1 MKPKRTKLIT
11 LAIAVALAVCAG
23 AFLVTRS
30 GHEHG
35 QSIAKEET
43 LYTCGMHPQVIQK
56 TPGNC
61 PICGMKLTPIRNQA
75 DASVSTNASATTAS
89 GETKIKYYKST
100 MLLGEISQ
108 SPRKDSMGMDMVP
121 VYEGEDE
128 SKTIAVDPTTVQK
141 MGVRTAVM
149 TKGPLRRIIRTV
161 GAIDYNETALADVTT
176 KFRGW

>member
-75 DASVSTNASATTAS
+75 DASVSPTPRPRPAAVRPKSNTT
-89 GETKIKYYKST
+89 
-100 MLLGEISQ
+100 
-108 SPRKDSMGMDMVP
+108 SPP
-121 VYEGEDE
+121 CC
-128 SKTIAVDPTTVQK
+128 
-141 MGVRTAVM
+141 
-149 TKGPLRRIIRTV
+149 
-161 GAIDYNETALADVTT
+161 
-176 KFRGW
+176 